1 MLLCQLSTPLLFGCS
16 AESPSDLHMAAVF
29 LAYINFTK
37 QVGVG
42 LLALRIGLLAL
53 GIGLLT
59 LGIGL
64 LT

>member
-1 MLLCQLSTPLLFGCS
+1 
-16 AESPSDLHMAAVF
+16 MAAVF